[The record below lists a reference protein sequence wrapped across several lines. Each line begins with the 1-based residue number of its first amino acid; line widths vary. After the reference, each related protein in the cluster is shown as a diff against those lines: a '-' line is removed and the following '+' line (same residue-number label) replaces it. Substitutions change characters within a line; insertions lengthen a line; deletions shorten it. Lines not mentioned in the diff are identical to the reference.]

1 MHIPRFSA
9 LTKFLKTERVNRN
22 EKQYRFNGTAF
33 RWKGNYG
40 RLLCMLRRYRS
51 GGAAGLPN
59 LRSKDGDTRE
69 ANLMESITLNVGQF
83 VLAFVAA
90 MGIPSAI
97 MGIVVW
103 MLERRISKQEE
114 DVEDREDA
122 REAMLFLVIRSSSAA
137 IALGEATAKAVQRIP
152 DAHCNG
158 DMHAALAY
166 AAKVKHEQ
174 KDFLS
179 KQGVHALWD

>member
-1 MHIPRFSA
+1 M
-9 LTKFLKTERVNRN
+9 
-22 EKQYRFNGTAF
+22 G
-33 RWKGNYG
+33 
-40 RLLCMLRRYRS
+40 
-51 GGAAGLPN
+51 
-59 LRSKDGDTRE
+59 
-69 ANLMESITLNVGQF
+69 SITLDVGQL
-83 VLAFVAA
+83 VLAFIAA

-103 MLERRISKQEE
+103 KLERRISKQEK

-122 REAMLFLVIRSSSAA
+122 REAMLLLVIRSSSAA

-158 DMHAALAY
+158 DMHAALDY

-174 KDFLS
+174 KDVLS